1 MRIPT
6 TRSLTWAFLHWQSQL
21 GLSSL
26 WGLCGSGE
34 QSGWHGNPESLG
46 RLEVDEQLNFRRL
59 LHWQIRRLL
68 TFENAAGVYAGLT
81 VHIGDTGSSELSR
94 RR

>member
-1 MRIPT
+1 MRLFDYLIG
-6 TRSLTWAFLHWQSQL
+6 ADK
-21 GLSSL
+21 
-26 WGLCGSGE
+26 
-34 QSGWHGNPESLG
+34 QSGWHSNPERLG